1 MLLEGPQEG
10 ADTSGKRRRGPKG
23 SPRNPGMSDPA
34 GPFQR
39 PEEPTVPRQL
49 TRVSAPAAPT
59 IEARL
64 GICPRPI
71 FLQNLGAGGQ
81 AAPASPEPASPSSA
95 APPPV
100 CPKSPRPA
108 RLLQDGS
115 LGPQPRLTALP
126 PDSRP
131 QPLPGGPPQPRRE
144 TQTSSNP
151 RRQRTD
157 PVRSRPTLPTEVPR
171 NGGSGGITHHKRA
184 RTVTSHQ
191 RRRRAQDSTTHSAPG
206 CATHSAPGRGT
217 ALPTVPWERVFNTHN
232 ASDHSALR
240 RPLPA
245 RAGSRA
251 TSSGTCP

>member
-39 PEEPTVPRQL
+39 PEEPTVPRPL
-49 TRVSAPAAPT
+49 TRVSVRAAPT

-108 RLLQDGS
+108 RLLQDET

-131 QPLPGGPPQPRRE
+131 QRLPGGPPQPRRE
-144 TQTSSNP
+144 TRTSSNP

-157 PVRSRPTLPTEVPR
+157 PRPLSPGSPHRSAPERR
-171 NGGSGGITHHKRA
+171 
-184 RTVTSHQ
+184 Q
-191 RRRRAQDSTTHSAPG
+191 RRNHSPQARKDGHQPAATPAGAGQHYPQCSG
-206 CATHSAPGRGT
+206 CATHSAPGT

-240 RPLPA
+240 RRLPD